1 VPEKRSWSPWPV
13 HRLAFLVAVAGVL
26 AAGALADPHGVRMLH
41 KLEADIARE
50 EAANQALREENARLA
65 RAAKTLGNPP
75 EPRALERA
83 ARDQLG
89 YVRPGEVLFKFE

>member
-1 VPEKRSWSPWPV
+1 M
-13 HRLAFLVAVAGVL
+13 RLRGPRALIAAGAAVAGVL
-26 AAGALADPHGVRMLH
+26 VVGALADPHGVRMLG
-41 KLEADIARE
+41 KLDADIARE

-65 RAAKTLGNPP
+65 RAAKKLGNPP

>member
-1 VPEKRSWSPWPV
+1 MRPPRGS
-13 HRLAFLVAVAGVL
+13 RALIAAGAAAAGVL
-26 AAGALADPHGVRMLH
+26 AAFALVDPHGVRMLR

-50 EAANQALREENARLA
+50 EAANRALRDENARLA
-65 RAAKTLGNPP
+65 RTAKKLGNPP
-75 EPRALERA
+75 EPQALERA